1 MVKTIEA
8 TFDGKVF
15 LPDNLPAIKPYT
27 RVRLV
32 VETVQPEASSFLKT
46 ARSLNLDGQS
56 DWSSN
61 LENYLYGSK
70 TQHEE

>member
-1 MVKTIEA
+1 MVKTIKA

-32 VETVQPEASSFLKT
+32 VETVQPVKKETSSFLKT
-46 ARSLNLDGQS
+46 ARSLNLDGPS

-61 LENYLYGSK
+61 LENYLYGK
-70 TQHEE
+70 P